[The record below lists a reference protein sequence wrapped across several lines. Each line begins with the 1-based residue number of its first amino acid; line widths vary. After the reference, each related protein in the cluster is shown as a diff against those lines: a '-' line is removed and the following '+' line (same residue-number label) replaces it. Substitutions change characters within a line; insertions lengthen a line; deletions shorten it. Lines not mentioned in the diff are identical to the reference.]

1 MVRYSKAYYP
11 LNLPQVIDMA
21 DESSLG
27 FDGQQKLAWVISRI
41 LDPGIVLSIMIVIL
55 IWQSRVDFKRGLLWS
70 LLLLCLAVILPLL
83 YVLYLMRK
91 GEISDWDISNRRERY
106 ALLFFTI
113 FCWLL
118 SVIILV
124 VFDGPKLLLAS
135 AVDGLAILS
144 VYSLITI
151 SWKISIHSGAISCPV
166 TILIILFGPSFL
178 PLILLVLAM
187 IWARYKMRKHNLLQL
202 IGGALL
208 TSSITVLVFSSFG
221 YLK

>member
-1 MVRYSKAYYP
+1 M
-11 LNLPQVIDMA
+11 IDMA
-21 DESSLG
+21 DESSTK

-41 LDPGIVLSIMIVIL
+41 LDPSIVLSIMIVIL
-55 IWQSRVDFKRGLLWS
+55 IWQSRVDFKRGLFWS
-70 LLLLCLAVILPLL
+70 LLLLCLSVILPLI

-91 GEISDWDISNRRERY
+91 GEVSDWDISHRRERY

-113 FCWLL
+113 FCWSL
-118 SVIILV
+118 SVLILV
-124 VFDGPKLLLAS
+124 VFGGPKLLLVA

-151 SWKISIHSGAISCPV
+151 FWKISIHSGVISCTV
-166 TILIILFGPSFL
+166 TLLIILFGLSL
-178 PLILLVLAM
+178 SPLLLLVLAM
-187 IWARYKMRKHNLLQL
+187 IWARYKMRKHTFFQL
-202 IGGALL
+202 VGGALL